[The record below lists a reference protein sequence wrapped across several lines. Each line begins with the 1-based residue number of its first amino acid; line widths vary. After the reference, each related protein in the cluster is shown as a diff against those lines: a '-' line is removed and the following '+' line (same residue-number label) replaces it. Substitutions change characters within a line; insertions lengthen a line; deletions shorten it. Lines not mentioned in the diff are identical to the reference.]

1 MKSYAGNGIEPATLL
16 RLALDG
22 DAQTCMAEVGVPRHL
37 VIQQALHLADDPAV
51 ALEHPELVRRVRERV
66 SRQRQARAWPS
77 SSGAS
82 SSGG

>member
-1 MKSYAGNGIEPATLL
+1 MTSYTGNGIEPATLL

-22 DAQTCMAEVGVPRHL
+22 DTQTCMAEVGVPRHL
-37 VIQQALHLADDPAV
+37 VIQQALRLADDPAV
-51 ALEHPELVRRVRERV
+51 VLEHPELTRRVRERV
-66 SRQRQARAWPS
+66 SRQRRKRAWP